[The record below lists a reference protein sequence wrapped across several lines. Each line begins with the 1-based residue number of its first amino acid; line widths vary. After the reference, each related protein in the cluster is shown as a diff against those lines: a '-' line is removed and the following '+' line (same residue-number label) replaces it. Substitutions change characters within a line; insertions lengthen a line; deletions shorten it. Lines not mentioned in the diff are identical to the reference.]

1 VIPESV
7 PPGGPGTPWRLDTL
21 TEPSARPEPHNQ
33 PVAVVTGGERG
44 IGWAIASHLHREGW
58 CVVAAGLGPGETP
71 GTGVE
76 FIPMDVRDRAGV
88 EAAITGIARRHG
100 RLDLLVNNAGIQRH
114 ARTEQMTWDDW
125 SDVIDTNLNGV
136 FNCLQV
142 AGRVMLEAGS
152 GSIVNI
158 ASVAAARGAAGRA
171 PYCAA
176 KAGVV
181 GLTRVAGVEWATRGV
196 RVNAV
201 GPGFI
206 DTGVLQ
212 HGVAARLDLDEILG
226 RIPEARLGEPSDIAA
241 MVSFLASP
249 AAAYITGQ
257 VFFVDGGF
265 LANFGVGLDGVTR

>member
-1 VIPESV
+1 VAAAEAVGMPTGV
-7 PPGGPGTPWRLDTL
+7 
-21 TEPSARPEPHNQ
+21 PEPAERR
-33 PVAVVTGGERG
+33 VAIVTGGEQG
-44 IGWAIASHLHREGW
+44 LGWAIASRLDSEGW
-58 CVVAAGLGPGETP
+58 QVVVAGLHPGRTEGTP
-71 GTGVE
+71 VE
-76 FIPMDVRDRAGV
+76 FVRMDVRDRPAV
-88 EAAITGIARRHG
+88 DATIRAVASDRG

-114 ARTEQMTWDDW
+114 ARTEEMSWEDW

-142 AGRVMLEAGS
+142 AGALMLEAGE

-158 ASVAAARGAAGRA
+158 ASIAAVRGAAGRA

-181 GLTRVAGVEWATRGV
+181 GLTRVAAVEWAGRGV

-212 HGVAARLDLDEILG
+212 HAQQRLDLDEIIG
-226 RIPEARLGEPSDIAA
+226 RIPAEHLGEPEDIAA

-249 AAAYITGQ
+249 AAAYVTGQ

-265 LANFGVGLDGVTR
+265 LANYGVGLDGVTR

>member
-1 VIPESV
+1 VIAEPV
-7 PPGGPGTPWRLDTL
+7 PPGGPGVPWCLETRQ
-21 TEPSARPEPHNQ
+21 EPGSRPEPQ
-33 PVAVVTGGERG
+33 EQRVAVVTGGERG
-44 IGWAIASHLHREGW
+44 IGWAIASHLHGEGW
-58 CVVAAGLGPGETP
+58 RVVAAGLESGQTP
-71 GTGVE
+71 GTAIE
-76 FIPMDVRDRAGV
+76 FVRMDVRDRNGV
-88 EAAITGIARRHG
+88 EAAIACVARNHG

-114 ARTEQMTWDDW
+114 ARTEEMTWDDW

-136 FNCLQV
+136 FNCLQT
-142 AGRVMLEAGS
+142 AGRLMLEAGS

-158 ASVAAARGAAGRA
+158 VSIAAVRGAAGRA

-201 GPGFI
+201 GPGFV
-206 DTGVLQ
+206 DTGVLH
-212 HGVAARLDLDEILG
+212 HGVAARLDLDEIIG
-226 RIPEARLGEPSDIAA
+226 RIPEARLGDPCEIAA
-241 MVSFLASP
+241 MVSYLASP

>member
-1 VIPESV
+1 MADTVGDPAA
-7 PPGGPGTPWRLDTL
+7 GTPAAGSRSPDG
-21 TEPSARPEPHNQ
+21 R
-33 PVAVVTGGERG
+33 VAVVTGGERG
-44 IGWAIASHLHREGW
+44 IGWAIASRLEAEGW
-58 CVVAAGLGPGETP
+58 RVVAAGLTPGQTL

-76 FIPMDVRDRAGV
+76 FVEMDVRDRSAV
-88 EAAITGIARRHG
+88 EATISGVARERG

-114 ARTEQMTWDDW
+114 ARTEEMTWEDW
-125 SDVIDTNLNGV
+125 SEVIDINLHGV
-136 FNCLQV
+136 FNCLQT
-142 AGRVMLEAGS
+142 AGRLMLDAGE

-158 ASVAAARGAAGRA
+158 ASIAAERGAAGRA

-181 GLTRVAGVEWATRGV
+181 GLTRAAAVEWAARGV

-206 DTGVLQ
+206 DTGATSHAVPSPLSMST
-212 HGVAARLDLDEILG
+212 GRRIDPDEILG
-226 RIPEARLGEPSDIAA
+226 MIPAGHLGGPADIAA

-249 AAAYITGQ
+249 AASYVTGQ

-265 LANFGVGLDGVTR
+265 LANFGVGLEGVTY